1 MDASVELFVLHA
13 LRLRGPATE
22 VQVAERFDLDRTSV
36 RSTLEGL
43 FEAGLARQYEGRLA
57 GWMLTAAGR
66 EIGEQLLAD
75 ELRQSGQQ
83 HRVDAAYQ
91 QFLALNGELLSICT
105 DWQVQLIDGEEVLND
120 HQDTLRDDAVLL
132 RLERLQRQAEP
143 LVAQLAADL
152 ARFEGYSSRLGSA
165 HERIRIGQTEWL
177 AGPRIDSYH
186 TVWFELHE
194 DLLAT
199 LGRRRSDERVEYD
212 AAPEI
217 PAELEE

>member
-22 VQVAERFDLDRTSV
+22 GQVSERFDLDRTSV

-212 AAPEI
+212 AAPDI